1 MCPPMRLQF
10 ISLCHTE
17 QGSDANNTVASAAS
31 EDEVAERQTSS
42 GIEYTFPGRQFIEN
56 QCNTRAFG
64 LDFSRP
70 ASEAAIYVVTDY
82 EKKAGSCRSTVRSV
96 EASVMVQ
103 SLWLSLRTASA
114 SVVL

>member
-17 QGSDANNTVASAAS
+17 QDSDANNTVASAAS
-31 EDEVAERQTSS
+31 EEVAQRQTSS

-70 ASEAAIYVVTDY
+70 ASEAAATVYEVTDY

-103 SLWLSLRTASA
+103 
-114 SVVL
+114 